1 MGKRIT
7 IARRKPGEREP
18 IAAWRLT
25 RRLVVS
31 IVSAS
36 IAKFGRP
43 VVRSKLWFTWSVCA
57 SVLLACWAGAAAA
70 QSRESKTPNANLNQV
85 TAVRVTASQIT
96 PDGITCGLSLEDVT
110 PRIEHD
116 VKAGGLRV
124 RGEPDVVATIS
135 LLTTHDK
142 IRGVCATAAMLGV
155 YELVSYFDAK
165 EGWTR
170 SGYVVLWQRG
180 NLVISTPTDHP
191 DAIDRRITLLTAKF
205 LDSWRSDREQTE
217 TIAMPKN

>member
-1 MGKRIT
+1 
-7 IARRKPGEREP
+7 
-18 IAAWRLT
+18 
-25 RRLVVS
+25 
-31 IVSAS
+31 
-36 IAKFGRP
+36 
-43 VVRSKLWFTWSVCA
+43 VRSKLWFMWSVCA
-57 SVLLACWAGAAAA
+57 SVLLTCWAGVAAA
-70 QSRESKTPNANLNQV
+70 QSPASKAPNANLNQV

-110 PRIEHD
+110 PKIEHD
-116 VKAGGLRV
+116 VKAVGLRV
-124 RGEPDVVATIS
+124 RGEPDVVVTIS
-135 LLTTHDK
+135 LLSTHDK

-165 EGWTR
+165 EGWSR

-191 DAIDRRITLLTAKF
+191 DAIDRRVALLTAKF

-217 TIAMPKN
+217 TETETIANSKN